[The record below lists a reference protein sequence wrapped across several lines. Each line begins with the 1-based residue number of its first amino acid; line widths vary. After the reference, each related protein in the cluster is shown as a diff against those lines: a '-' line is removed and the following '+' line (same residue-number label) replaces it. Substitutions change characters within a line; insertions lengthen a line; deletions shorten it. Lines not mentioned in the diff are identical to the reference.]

1 MENSSKPKH
10 KISPHT
16 SHRSLLNYYFIEIN
30 FKVIALKEKIIVIK
44 NSIVISILLI
54 AIIFFI
60 WSLVYKQNLKKQT
73 VVTSTETIENTV
85 TNEKIT
91 PKKVM
96 PQKIL
101 PIEIDGF
108 EIIGKLEI
116 PKINLS
122 TYILAETNDDTLS
135 KSVTKLCGANINE
148 AGNFCILGHNYNK
161 TTMFGN
167 LKKIE
172 INDTITITNMYG
184 QKVEYIVYD
193 IYKVFPNEVECLSQE
208 TYGNREVTLITCTTG
223 AIKRLVIKA
232 TEIYD

>member
-1 MENSSKPKH
+1 M
-10 KISPHT
+10 
-16 SHRSLLNYYFIEIN
+16 
-30 FKVIALKEKIIVIK
+30 IALKDKIIVIK

-60 WSLVYKQNLKKQT
+60 WSLIYKKNLKNQT
-73 VVTSTETIENTV
+73 VETNIETIEDTF
-85 TNEKIT
+85 TNENIASKKII
-91 PKKVM
+91 
-96 PQKIL
+96 PQKVL
-101 PIEIDGF
+101 PTDIDGH

-122 TYILAETNDDTLS
+122 TYILAETNDNTLN
-135 KSVTKLCGANINE
+135 KSVTKLCGPNING

-167 LKKIE
+167 LKKLE
-172 INDTITITNMYG
+172 INDIITLTNMYG

-193 IYKVFPNEVECLSQE
+193 IYKVYPNEVECLRQE

>member
-1 MENSSKPKH
+1 MKN
-10 KISPHT
+10 
-16 SHRSLLNYYFIEIN
+16 
-30 FKVIALKEKIIVIK
+30 KIIVIK

-60 WSLVYKQNLKKQT
+60 WSLIYKKNLKNQT
-73 VVTSTETIENTV
+73 VVTNIETVENTV
-85 TNEKIT
+85 TNENIA
-91 PKKVM
+91 PKKII
-96 PQKIL
+96 PQRVI
-101 PIEIDGF
+101 PTDIDGH

-116 PKINLS
+116 PEINLS
-122 TYILAETNDDTLS
+122 TYILAATNENTLN
-135 KSVTKLCGANINE
+135 KSVTKLCGPNINE

-167 LKKIE
+167 LKKLE
-172 INDTITITNMYG
+172 INDTITLTNMYG
-184 QKVEYIVYD
+184 QKVEYMVYD
-193 IYKVFPNEVECLSQE
+193 IYKVYPNEVECLSQE

>member
-1 MENSSKPKH
+1 M
-10 KISPHT
+10 
-16 SHRSLLNYYFIEIN
+16 
-30 FKVIALKEKIIVIK
+30 IALKDKIIVIK

-60 WSLVYKQNLKKQT
+60 WSVIYKKNLKNQT
-73 VVTSTETIENTV
+73 VVTSIEIV
-85 TNEKIT
+85 EKIVT
-91 PKKVM
+91 SENIVSNRVM
-96 PQKIL
+96 LQKIL
-101 PIEIDGF
+101 PTDIDGY
-108 EIIGKLEI
+108 EVIGKLEI
-116 PKINLS
+116 SKINLS

-135 KSVTKLCGANINE
+135 KSVTKLYGPSINE

-172 INDTITITNMYG
+172 INDKIILTNMYG

-193 IYKVFPNEVECLSQE
+193 IYKVYPNEVECLSQE
-208 TYGNREVTLITCTTG
+208 TYGDREVTLITCTAG
-223 AIKRLVIKA
+223 AIKRLIIKA